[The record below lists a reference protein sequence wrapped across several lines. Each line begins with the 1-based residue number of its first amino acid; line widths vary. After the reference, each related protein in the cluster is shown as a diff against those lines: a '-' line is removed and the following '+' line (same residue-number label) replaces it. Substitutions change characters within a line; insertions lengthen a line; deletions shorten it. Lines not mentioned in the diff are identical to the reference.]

1 MLKEHDM
8 SLKPDLKAQKIKTV
22 RYKKKKKTVRY
33 KTYLGKHGGKNL

>member
-22 RYKKKKKTVRY
+22 RYKKKKIVRY
-33 KTYLGKHGGKNL
+33 TKYLGKHGGKNL